1 MKRIVFDPEKCT
13 GCCACQL
20 ACNDQRD
27 IKCALGQKPLRHMER
42 REKNGRILSY
52 SVGCVHCGACMKV
65 CPAGAITRNEA
76 GFVVLSEDK
85 CRGCGACAAACP
97 LSVISV
103 DPESGQAVKCD
114 GCWGRLEAGL
124 LPACVHTCPIGA
136 LTIKE

>member
-52 SVGCVHCGACMKV
+52 SVGCVHCGAWHEGMS
-65 CPAGAITRNEA
+65 R
-76 GFVVLSEDK
+76 
-85 CRGCGACAAACP
+85 RGHHPERSRICGA
-97 LSVISV
+97 L
-103 DPESGQAVKCD
+103 G
-114 GCWGRLEAGL
+114 G
-124 LPACVHTCPIGA
+124 
-136 LTIKE
+136 